1 MIASLFAGEIEAWE
15 ANKADKLDTLLVFL
29 LDDDDDDDVWVWC
42 VKLLW
47 GDDNVDNGDDVS
59 EMRCLSRQ
67 WREPAVELLGVTSHE
82 LDAEAEEAV
91 RADKEVWFCT
101 IG

>member
-1 MIASLFAGEIEAWE
+1 MIASLFAGEIDAWE
-15 ANKADKLDTLLVFL
+15 ANKADKTDTLLVFL
-29 LDDDDDDDVWVWC
+29 LDDDEDDDVWVWGM
-42 VKLLW
+42 KLLW
-47 GDDNVDNGDDVS
+47 GGDSGDDVS